1 MCAVYSRHMKPLL
14 RGHFHQAMFFITLG
28 AGIPLIFRC
37 DSLKEYLSI
46 SVYVVC
52 ALLMFGISSL
62 YHRITWSTEKR
73 LFWRKL
79 DHSGIYLMIAG
90 TFTPVA
96 ALALPSEKSGT
107 LLITI
112 WAVAIFGTLQSLFFV
127 NLPKF
132 INALFYLVMGYLILP
147 YLSDLINGIG
157 MLRTWG
163 IISGGILYT
172 IGALCYA
179 LKRPVLRPQVFSYH
193 EVFHLF
199 VNLGAAFHFAV
210 INTLI

>member
-1 MCAVYSRHMKPLL
+1 
-14 RGHFHQAMFFITLG
+14 MFFITLG
-28 AGIPLIFRC
+28 AGIPLILKC
-37 DSLKEYLSI
+37 DTLKEYLSI
-46 SVYVVC
+46 TVYIIC
-52 ALLMFGISSL
+52 ALLLFGISSL
-62 YHRITWSTEKR
+62 YHRITWTPEKR
-73 LFWRKL
+73 LLWRKL
-79 DHSGIYLMIAG
+79 DHCGIYLMIAG

-96 ALALPSEKSGT
+96 ALALPEESSGT

-132 INALFYLVMGYLILP
+132 VNALFYIVMGYLILP
-147 YLSDLINGIG
+147 YLSELTQGIG

-172 IGALCYA
+172 IGAICYA
-179 LKRPVLRPQVFSYH
+179 LKRPVFNPGVFSYH

-199 VNLGAAFHFAV
+199 VNLGAAVHFGV